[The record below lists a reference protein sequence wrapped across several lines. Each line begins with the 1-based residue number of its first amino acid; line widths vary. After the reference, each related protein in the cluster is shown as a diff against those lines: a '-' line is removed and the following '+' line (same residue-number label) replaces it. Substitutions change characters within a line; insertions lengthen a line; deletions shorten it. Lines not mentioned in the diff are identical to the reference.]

1 MNANETFRL
10 TQDAAS
16 TDDKGNI
23 HLGQAAK
30 AKRYRVLTNDAG
42 QILLDPIENLPEQE
56 QWLWQNPTALV
67 SVQRGIEQAAAGET
81 RSLGSFAQYADLED
95 ED

>member
-10 TQDAAS
+10 IQDAAHA
-16 TDDKGNI
+16 DDEGNI
-23 HLGQAAK
+23 HIGQSAK
-30 AKRYRVLTNDAG
+30 AKRYRVLINDAG

-56 QWLWQNPTALV
+56 QWLWQNPTALA
-67 SVQRGIEQAAAGET
+67 SVQRGIEQVRAGEV
-81 RSLGSFAQYADLED
+81 RSLGSFAQFADSED